1 MATRSQLHPF
11 PLDLPGVNGNHWEG
25 LLEVFQAFHR
35 WANSYSPASLLKQ
48 EFFHRPARGLCS
60 LHRDYPPHKHLLLQR
75 ALPACLPGWRQT
87 AVVGFRSQEPGEV
100 PLQHILVPS
109 GPDTW
114 EPVLDEAHLGF
125 EGPEGKRLMVR
136 VNLENQPSG
145 ETLACF
151 TLIAPTEEASFLQEL
166 LGRVEAWMEANPH
179 LRGAKLDSRG
189 ELLVLDRPYTWED
202 IILDPGT
209 RAEID
214 RQIVQFFARLPRYR
228 AFGLS
233 LKRGVLLVGPPGTG
247 KTLLGKVLCSVLP
260 TTFLWVSPGEIGN
273 PEQLQRLF
281 TLARE
286 LQPTILFLED
296 LDLYAGHRGGGGE
309 ALLGELLNQL
319 DGFPNNTGV
328 LTLATTNDPRAIEP
342 ALAERPSRFDRAIGF
357 DPPRLLERQK
367 LLARFLRNIPH
378 PAGCVPEIAAATDG
392 LSGAHL
398 QEVVHLAVQLAL
410 DEQAPGATEA
420 PTVTADHLRRPV
432 RLLQQQRPGGA
443 GFYA

>member
-1 MATRSQLHPF
+1 
-11 PLDLPGVNGNHWEG
+11 
-25 LLEVFQAFHR
+25 
-35 WANSYSPASLLKQ
+35 
-48 EFFHRPARGLCS
+48 
-60 LHRDYPPHKHLLLQR
+60 
-75 ALPACLPGWRQT
+75 
-87 AVVGFRSQEPGEV
+87 
-100 PLQHILVPS
+100 
-109 GPDTW
+109 
-114 EPVLDEAHLGF
+114 
-125 EGPEGKRLMVR
+125 
-136 VNLENQPSG
+136 
-145 ETLACF
+145 
-151 TLIAPTEEASFLQEL
+151 
-166 LGRVEAWMEANPH
+166 
-179 LRGAKLDSRG
+179 
-189 ELLVLDRPYTWED
+189 
-202 IILDPGT
+202 
-209 RAEID
+209 
-214 RQIVQFFARLPRYR
+214 
-228 AFGLS
+228 
-233 LKRGVLLVGPPGTG
+233 
-247 KTLLGKVLCSVLP
+247 VLP